1 MFAALPGK
9 TDCWAVV
16 QVYMSTVMSLE
27 SMIGFS
33 MLNSV
38 SKGMFNYS
46 RFSFTSSSAYSLS
59 ESANAEDWVHCCI
72 GRMYVSIH

>member
-1 MFAALPGK
+1 MFAALPGN